1 MSTINRTRAV
11 SGRSRSVFP
20 ATRVI
25 LVLFAMLTVLATNQ
39 LFVLARY
46 TDQWFAWTIQPPL
59 TAAFLGSGYGAGCV
73 LVVLAVRTRLWAQAR
88 TAIVTIALFAAL
100 TLIAT
105 LLHLDRFHFAAPGA
119 VARFAAWFW
128 LAVYV
133 VVPLALLVLA
143 VQQQRA
149 PGGDP
154 VRVQPMPAWLM
165 VLLAAQGAIM
175 LSVGAALF
183 LDPRLSAALWPWTLT
198 PLTARMVA
206 AWLVA
211 FGFAAAMVLV
221 ERDLQRLRID
231 TVGYTVF
238 GVLHLL
244 ALVIY
249 GRADV
254 RWGTTAATV
263 YLIVLCSVPLVGIAG
278 WWLTARGG
286 RLTDPVDEEVA
297 R

>member
-1 MSTINRTRAV
+1 MSTINRTRAGA
-11 SGRSRSVFP
+11 GRSRPVFP

-25 LVLFAMLTVLATNQ
+25 LVLFSLLTVLATNQ
-39 LFVLARY
+39 LFVLARH
-46 TDQWFAWTIQPPL
+46 TDRWFAWTIQPPL

-73 LVVLAVRTRLWAQAR
+73 LVILALRTRLWAQAR
-88 TAIVTIALFAAL
+88 TAIITIALFAAL
-100 TLIAT
+100 TLVAT
-105 LLHLDRFHFAAPGA
+105 LLHLDRFHFSAPGA

-128 LAVYV
+128 LAIYV
-133 VVPLALLVLA
+133 VVPVALLVLS

-154 VRVQPMPAWLM
+154 KRVQPLPAWLM
-165 VLLAAQGAIM
+165 ALLAAQGAVM
-175 LSVGAALF
+175 LAVGVTLFVAPGLAA
-183 LDPRLSAALWPWTLT
+183 SLWPWTLT

-238 GVLHLL
+238 GLLQLL

-249 GRADV
+249 GGPDV

-263 YLIVLCSVPLVGIAG
+263 YLIVLGTVPLVGVSG
-278 WWLTARGG
+278 WWLAARG
-286 RLTDPVDEEVA
+286 RRRTDLEDEKGT